1 MRKKE
6 NKINHF
12 KYLKWILPIIFMIC
26 CGFVLYLVTYKV
38 ASVSEEQMRTK
49 AELNAVTY
57 ANRMQEDI
65 NKAVGITET
74 LKQILISEDGDLQN
88 FDSVADNMMYDY
100 VQSIQ
105 LAPGGVVTNIYPQ
118 ESNEAGLIDLV
129 NDEKRGSIVN
139 YGINNNAIVIQGPF
153 ELKQGGYGI
162 AVRNPVYLDED
173 N

>member
-12 KYLKWILPIIFMIC
+12 KYLKWILPIIFLIC
-26 CGFVLYLVTYKV
+26 CGFVLYLVTNKV
-38 ASVSEEQMRTK
+38 ASVSDEQMRTK

-74 LKQILISEDGDLQN
+74 LKRILISEDGDLQR
-88 FDSVADNMMYDY
+88 FDSVADDMMDDY

-105 LAPGGVVTNIYPQ
+105 LAPGGVVTSIYPL
-118 ESNEAGLIDLV
+118 EGNEAGLIDLV
-129 NDEKRGSIVN
+129 ND
-139 YGINNNAIVIQGPF
+139 
-153 ELKQGGYGI
+153 
-162 AVRNPVYLDED
+162 
-173 N
+173 